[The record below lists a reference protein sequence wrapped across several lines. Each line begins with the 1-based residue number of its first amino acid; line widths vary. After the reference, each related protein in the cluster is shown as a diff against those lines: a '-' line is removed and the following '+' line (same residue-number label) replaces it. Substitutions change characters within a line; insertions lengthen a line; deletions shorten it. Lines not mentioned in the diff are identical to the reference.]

1 MDANKIDMFFV
12 ANGKKLPADK
22 AIIIR
27 EKMVQAEDSRYVTLS
42 SVELKDPT
50 IMLLISIFL
59 GELGVDRFMIGDIGM
74 GILKLLTGGLC
85 GILWLIDV
93 ICISKKTKDYNYNE
107 LMKIL

>member
-1 MDANKIDMFFV
+1 MIINNNTILFDCNVKKEFLFIDANKIDMFFV

-74 GILKLLTGGLC
+74 GILKLLFPTAARE
-85 GILWLIDV
+85 LW
-93 ICISKKTKDYNYNE
+93 
-107 LMKIL
+107 